1 MPTIEEL
8 RNTRI
13 EKLKKLQAAGL
24 LAYPAKTNRTNS
36 ITEVVEEKEFKKL
49 SKSKKRIVLAGR
61 IMAMRGH
68 GGATF
73 LDINDG
79 SGKIQV
85 IIKQDKIGEKGYQ
98 FFLDVFDIA
107 DFVEIKGILF
117 TTQRG
122 EKTIE
127 AEDYKML
134 SKALLPLPE
143 KWHGLQDV
151 EEKLRKRYLDII
163 FNPEVKEMIVKRAIF
178 WNSMREFLVEK
189 RFLEV
194 ETPVLET
201 MPGGADAK
209 PFITH
214 HNALDIDVYLRIS
227 MGELWQK
234 KLMVAGF
241 EKTFEIG
248 RQFRNEGMD
257 SEHLQD
263 YTQMEF
269 YWAYTD
275 YEEGM
280 KLVEEMYKYVA
291 KKTFGTLKFKIRGFD
306 IDFGKKWEKYDYV
319 STVAKYSGV
328 NIDEASLQEME
339 KALQNLKIDYDRKGF
354 NRARAMDSLWK
365 YCRKKIAGPGFLIN
379 TPIEV
384 SPLAKKNE
392 KNPKLVQRFQVILAG
407 SENGNGY
414 SELNDPID
422 QAERFTEQQKLR
434 EKGDEEAQRYDKDF
448 IEALEHGMPPTCGFG
463 VSERLFSFLMD
474 KPARDCQIFPLM
486 KPKELRINVSDTTKV
501 VDSNKIEK
509 KK

>member
-8 RNTRI
+8 RQTRI
-13 EKLKKLQAAGL
+13 EKLKKLQSAGL
-24 LAYPAKTNRTNS
+24 LAYPAKTNRTHS
-36 ITEVVEEKEFKKL
+36 IAEALAQFNKFF
-49 SKSKKRIVLAGR
+49 KSKKTFILAGR

-73 LDINDG
+73 VDINDG
-79 SGKIQV
+79 SASLTTGGSGKIQAL
-85 IIKQDKIGEKGYQ
+85 IKIDKLGEKGYQ
-98 FFLDVFDIA
+98 FFLDVFDIG
-107 DFVEIKGILF
+107 DFVEIKGKLF
-117 TTQRG
+117 TTKRG
-122 EKTIE
+122 EKSIV

-163 FNPEVKEMIVKRAIF
+163 FNPEVKEMIRKRSIF
-178 WNSMREFLVEK
+178 WNSMREFLVE
-189 RFLEV
+189 RNFLEV

-201 MPGGADAK
+201 VPGGADAR
-209 PFITH
+209 PFKTH

-257 SEHLQD
+257 AEHLQD

-269 YWAYTD
+269 YWAYID
-275 YEEGM
+275 AEEGM

-291 KKTFGTLKFKIRGFD
+291 KKAFGTLKFKIKGFD
-306 IDFGKKWEKYDYV
+306 IDLGKKWEKYDYV
-319 STVAKYSGV
+319 STVAKHTGV
-328 NIDEASLQEME
+328 NINEATLPEME
-339 KALQNLKIDYDRKGF
+339 KALQKLKVVYDKNGF
-354 NRARAMDSLWK
+354 NKARAIDSLWK
-365 YCRKKIAGPGFLIN
+365 YCRKQIAGPGFLIN

-392 KNPKLVQRFQVILAG
+392 KNQKLVQRFQVILAG

-422 QAERFTEQQKLR
+422 QAERFAEQQKLR
-434 EKGDEEAQRYDKDF
+434 DAGDPEAQMHDQDF
-448 IEALEHGMPPTCGFG
+448 VEALEHGMPPTCGFG

-486 KPKELRINVSDTTKV
+486 RPEN
-501 VDSNKIEK
+501 
-509 KK
+509 